1 MKSIVVYDR
10 PMCCSTGVCG
20 PSVDPV
26 LPRFAADLDS
36 LKKSGCSVERYNLAQ
51 QPQAFVQSAEVQ
63 ALMATGGTDVLP
75 VIFIDGRIVSRG
87 LYPSM
92 QMLQMWTGAA
102 ASTSSSSTS
111 AAAETVAKP
120 APGLSLPVMGQGS
133 CDGSSGCC

>member
-36 LKKSGCSVERYNLAQ
+36 LKKAGCSVERYNLVQ
-51 QPQAFVQSAEVQ
+51 QPQAFVQSPEVQ
-63 ALMATGGTDVLP
+63 TLMASGGTDVLP
-75 VIFIDGRIVSRG
+75 VIMVDGRIVSRG

-92 QMLQMWTGAA
+92 EMLQMWAGTAA
-102 ASTSSSSTS
+102 ANSETST
-111 AAAETVAKP
+111 KP
-120 APGLSLPVMGQGS
+120 ASGLSLPIMGQG
-133 CDGSSGCC
+133 CCSDSAECC